1 MVSAG
6 NRRNT
11 TVAVA
16 GSEGYRRE
24 PLFQFSMQF
33 SMQRYREAYRRELT
47 AFVDAVASGAPMS
60 PDARDGLA
68 ALEIAVAAKRSARK
82 RRSVPVRP

>member
-11 TVAVA
+11 TVTVA
-16 GSEGYRRE
+16 GSEGYRCE
-24 PLFQFSMQF
+24 PLFQF

-47 AFVDAVASGAPMS
+47 AFVDAVASGTPMS